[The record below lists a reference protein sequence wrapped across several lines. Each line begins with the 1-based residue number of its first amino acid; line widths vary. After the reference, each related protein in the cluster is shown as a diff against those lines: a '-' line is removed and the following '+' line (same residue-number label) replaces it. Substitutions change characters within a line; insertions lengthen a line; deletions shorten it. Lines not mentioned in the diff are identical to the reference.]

1 MLKNNNILTGIGIG
15 LILPVLTGIIFELFL
30 TNVSIMGK
38 RGMHYLIAV
47 LLNLVLVR
55 YFAKKGSDRLMQGV
69 MLVTFVF
76 ALVVFIFRFN
86 K

>member
-1 MLKNNNILTGIGIG
+1 
-15 LILPVLTGIIFELFL
+15 
-30 TNVSIMGK
+30 MGK